1 MSIEQSV
8 CKLIGDVLNLGAR
21 TKDLNRTSE
30 LLGALPEFDSMAVA
44 TLLTAVEEHFD
55 ILIDD
60 DEISADIFIDVGA
73 LCDFVEAK
81 SAS

>member
-1 MSIEQSV
+1 MSVEQSV
-8 CKLIGDVLNLGAR
+8 CRVIGDVLNLGAR
-21 TKDLNRTSE
+21 AKGLDRSTE
-30 LLGALPEFDSMAVA
+30 LMGALPEFDSMAVA
-44 TLLTAVEEHFD
+44 TLLTALEEQFD

-81 SAS
+81 SAN